1 MENEKQRRS
10 KIKKWKAKLDIQC
23 LINQGWSRDNI
34 IEKIVEDYNY
44 SPITAENLY
53 YECHKIALKSVQDYL
68 TEASKTNI
76 QRIISI
82 ADKAFVEG
90 RYGDSLK
97 ALDMLNKMSGNY
109 APEKHTVITDEPIQI
124 KFD

>member
-1 MENEKQRRS
+1 MEKERRS

-44 SPITAENLY
+44 SQATAENLY
-53 YECHKIALKSVQDYL
+53 YECHKIALKTVQDYL

-109 APEKHTVITDEPIQI
+109 SPDKLDITSNEEPIII
-124 KFD
+124 KFQ